1 MLALVYKS
9 AWDVALE
16 ERPVP
21 EIKKDNDVLVRI
33 RATGVCG
40 TDLGIISGK
49 YHAVPSTILGH
60 ESAGDVIAV
69 GSAVSSLQPGDRVVI
84 DPTYYCGQ
92 CEMCRTGRQN
102 HCTHKAVTETGVSAD
117 GTFTDYYV
125 TEDRFCTS

>member
-16 ERPVP
+16 ERPIP

-49 YHAVPSTILGH
+49 YHAVSSTILGH
-60 ESAGDVIAV
+60 ESAG
-69 GSAVSSLQPGDRVVI
+69 
-84 DPTYYCGQ
+84 
-92 CEMCRTGRQN
+92 
-102 HCTHKAVTETGVSAD
+102 K
-117 GTFTDYYV
+117 
-125 TEDRFCTS
+125 